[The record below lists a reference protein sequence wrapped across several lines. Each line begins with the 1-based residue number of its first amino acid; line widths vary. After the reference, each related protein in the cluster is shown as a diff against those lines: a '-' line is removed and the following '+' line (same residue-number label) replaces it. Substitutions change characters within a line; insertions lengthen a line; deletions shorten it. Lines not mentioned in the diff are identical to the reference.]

1 MEEPDM
7 TSAQQESAVGF
18 GVTEQGLDGDVAL
31 LVVVGELD
39 VSTVP
44 ALRDALTRVHDRG
57 VSRLVI
63 DLAGVNFIDS
73 VSVASLVNTQRRLR
87 DGRFALVVP
96 EESYGMLIFQAGG
109 IESVLPIFET
119 RDQAIAHA
127 RS

>member
-1 MEEPDM
+1 MSPPG
-7 TSAQQESAVGF
+7 SRPRVAPPPLLLVGAAR
-18 GVTEQGLDGDVAL
+18 VVERLVQEQGQLGA
-31 LVVVGELD
+31 G
-39 VSTVP
+39 
-44 ALRDALTRVHDRG
+44 ALTRVHDRG